1 MNLFDRRPSFALVV
15 MAEAFLAA
23 LFLLGVGAIA
33 LLPSV
38 SAEAALSLPE
48 YADLRNPLL
57 AIAIAFVLL
66 GLIALATIALLVQRI
81 YSGSMLSRSS
91 LLWVDVLVVTVVCA
105 VALIISGS
113 FVISNGQAGSPFLL
127 ALQVTGC
134 LMLLAIASIT
144 LVLRSLLSNSIDMRT
159 ELDEVV

>member
-1 MNLFDRRPSFALVV
+1 MNLFDRRPSLSLVV
-15 MAEAFLAA
+15 MTEGFLAA

-38 SAEAALSLPE
+38 SAEAAISLPE

-57 AIAIAFVLL
+57 ALAIALVLL
-66 GLIALATIALLVQRI
+66 GLIALAMIALLVQRI

-91 LLWVDVLVVTVVCA
+91 LLWVDVLIVTAVCA

-113 FVISNGQAGSPFLL
+113 VVISNGQAGSPFLL
-127 ALQVTGC
+127 VVQVTGC
-134 LMLLAIASIT
+134 LTLLAIASIT
-144 LVLRSLLSNSIDMRT
+144 LVLRSLLSNAIDMRT